1 MQIAQ
6 EYPTIDLQPA
16 MTLDCRGMQC
26 PAPILE
32 LSKAARTYGK
42 KATVLEIIVDDA
54 EFPSDLRAW
63 CRASKNTLLSLME
76 DEGLF
81 VAHVGLNLRA
91 EERSPASGPR
101 TMAQGAKALPL
112 MMPNG
117 EVAPTSAPSPAS
129 GAATSDNQTHVIDC
143 RGMQCPGPILAVAK
157 KAQQL
162 GRQPGLL
169 DIMATDEQFPT
180 DLRAWCRASKAELVH
195 LDQFQGQIRAFVAIG
210 NVPQEVIKRA
220 LPAPV
225 EEVSMP
231 LVNVKVAPA
240 AIAAKGQIEMATKP
254 TIPDLPKPPPALPPT
269 AAELMR
275 MAVEGAAPGIVN
287 TKPAPAAKAPVPA
300 TSAVA
305 TPKSAPA
312 IPPIPAP
319 APSSVE
325 ALGPLAPT
333 LQAFAAVAPA
343 NDVAQQL
350 VPRENRCTI
359 MVLKNEF
366 ESLTAAMLCATT
378 AAAKGMETSIFF
390 SFWGVNVL
398 RADKPQVRV
407 EEENLGF
414 LQKVLQSMTPEG
426 RSQKGGSVLQRFM
439 GRSAASEVEQ
449 LIAIASEQK
458 IKFIVCAM
466 SLGIMGLQKRDI
478 VDLPNVEFA
487 GVDTFMDLSRRSA
500 STMVF

>member
-6 EYPTIDLQPA
+6 EYPSIDLQPA
-16 MTLDCRGMQC
+16 QTLDCRGMQC

-32 LSKAARTYGK
+32 LSKAARVYGK

-81 VAHVGLNLRA
+81 VAHVGLNLRG

-101 TMAQGAKALPL
+101 TMAQGQKAPPL
-112 MMPNG
+112 MTPNG
-117 EVAPTSAPSPAS
+117 EVAPASTTTPSPAS
-129 GAATSDNQTHVIDC
+129 GALISDNQTHIIDC
-143 RGMQCPGPILAVAK
+143 RGLQCPAPILAVAK

-180 DLRAWCRASKAELVH
+180 DLKAWCRASKAELVH

-210 NVPQEVIKRA
+210 SVPQEVIKRA
-220 LPAPV
+220 LPAPI

-240 AIAAKGQIEMATKP
+240 TMAAKANVDMARGP
-254 TIPDLPKPPPALPPT
+254 MIPDLPKPPPALPPT
-269 AAELMR
+269 VADLMR
-275 MAVEGAAPGIVN
+275 QAVEASPVVSS
-287 TKPAPAAKAPVPA
+287 KPAPAIMPKLPPPVVPTAPQN
-300 TSAVA
+300 
-305 TPKSAPA
+305 
-312 IPPIPAP
+312 
-319 APSSVE
+319 VE
-325 ALGPLAPT
+325 TLGQLAPT

-343 NDVAQQL
+343 NDVGQQL

-359 MVLKNEF
+359 LVLKNEF

-378 AAAKGMETSIFF
+378 AAARGMETSIFF

-398 RADKPQVRV
+398 RGDKPQVNV
-407 EEENLGF
+407 KEENVGF
-414 LQKVLQSMTPEG
+414 LQKVLQSMMPEG
-426 RSQKGGSVLQRFM
+426 RSQKGGGMLQRFM
-439 GRSAASEVEQ
+439 GRSNTSELEQ
-449 LIAIASEQK
+449 LIAVASEQK
-458 IKFIVCAM
+458 IKFIVCSM